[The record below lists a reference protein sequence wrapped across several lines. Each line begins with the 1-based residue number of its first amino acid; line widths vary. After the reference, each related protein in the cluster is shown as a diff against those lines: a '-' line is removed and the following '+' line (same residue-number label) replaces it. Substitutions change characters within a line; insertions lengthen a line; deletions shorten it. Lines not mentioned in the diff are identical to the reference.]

1 MTYSEQLE
9 RETQSCRDELA
20 DTLDELRA
28 RMTPGEV
35 VDQLVD
41 YAKDTTGGLFFE
53 NLKQQV
59 ANNPLPVALMGAGFA
74 WLMFG
79 KGMNA
84 SRLRQSTAS
93 VADKVRHRTAT
104 VADKGRDWMS
114 DSAEAVM
121 AGRGEAFDRASAVGS
136 QASDTASAA
145 AAEARERIRAG
156 RDAMSEAAADA
167 ASRAKEEMGDA
178 TAQVKDAASQ
188 VKDTTVHLKDAAT
201 AAGAAFGDSVSDT
214 YDRAAASTSRTAS
227 AMAGSA
233 SKIGKGAVASSRDVM
248 DFCRDQ
254 PLLLAGVG
262 LAVGAVIGAW
272 LPRTQAEDQFM
283 GDVSDDLKEQTR
295 EFAGEQLEKAKKVG
309 ERAYDA
315 AQQEAE
321 QQALSGKAVANEAA
335 SRIEDGSIVPS
346 SEADAGGGEQTGEKK
361 PEPVHE
367 RH

>member
-1 MTYSEQLE
+1 
-9 RETQSCRDELA
+9 
-20 DTLDELRA
+20 
-28 RMTPGEV
+28 
-35 VDQLVD
+35 
-41 YAKDTTGGLFFE
+41 
-53 NLKQQV
+53 
-59 ANNPLPVALMGAGFA
+59 MG
-74 WLMFG
+74 
-79 KGMNA
+79 
-84 SRLRQSTAS
+84 
-93 VADKVRHRTAT
+93 
-104 VADKGRDWMS
+104 
-114 DSAEAVM
+114 
-121 AGRGEAFDRASAVGS
+121 
-136 QASDTASAA
+136 
-145 AAEARERIRAG
+145 
-156 RDAMSEAAADA
+156 EAAADA

-201 AAGAAFGDSVSDT
+201 AAGAAFGDTVSDT
-214 YDRAAASTSRTAS
+214 YDRAAASTSQTGS

-254 PLLLAGVG
+254 PLVLAGVG
-262 LAVGAVIGAW
+262 LAVGAAIGAW

-321 QQALSGKAVANEAA
+321 QQGLSGKAVANEAA

-361 PEPVHE
+361 S
-367 RH
+367 